1 MSKTQKNNLENI
13 LHNFSELNR
22 FRNAR
27 ILLISPNL
35 ADYRFWKKM
44 MPSADVIVSTKNLWD
59 LNKKFGNSLLFLK
72 LSPKEFDNHSKVFDL
87 VIAQNV
93 FMYLANGE
101 DATKNIAEI
110 SDYLFLQDITYR
122 RRNMSDNGYGLD
134 GDVSR
139 YALYPQSNAIQKPIQ
154 ISSIVN
160 NCSILFQYE
169 YEGYPNQYHSNQDLP
184 IHFLILLKLASRTE
198 MIRIRKYSNF
208 RNLRNLLFHWFCK
221 S

>member
-1 MSKTQKNNLENI
+1 MSKTQKKNLENI
-13 LHNFSELNR
+13 SHNFFELNR

-27 ILLISPNL
+27 ILLISPNI

-44 MPSADVIVSTKNLWD
+44 MPGADVRVSTKNLWD
-59 LNKKFGNSLLFLK
+59 LNQKFENSLLYLK
-72 LSPKEFDNHSKVFDL
+72 LSPVELDNRSKVFDL

-101 DATKNIAEI
+101 DATRNIAEI

-122 RRNMSDNGYGLD
+122 RRSMSDLGYGFD

-139 YALYPQSNAIQKPIQ
+139 YALYPQSNSIQQPIL

-160 NCSILFQYE
+160 NCSILFQHE
-169 YEGYPNQYHSNQDLP
+169 YEGYPNQYHSNRDSP

-198 MIRIRKYSNF
+198 LIRIKKYSNF
-208 RNLRNLLFHWFCK
+208 QNLRNLLFEWFCM
-221 S
+221 